1 MITIEIPER
10 VYEILKTIAK
20 RRGKSINELVLESIV
35 KEFDSKTRIE
45 VYLELHNK
53 YLKEAEELYGKGE
66 LAQSSEKYWRAV
78 VSLLSAIAEI
88 KGLPHYSHRD
98 FWEVIEIIVEETK
111 NPEYSTLFRLAEGL
125 HANFY
130 HNFMRKESFEKHR
143 EETLRLIKML
153 EELI

>member
-78 VSLLSAIAEI
+78 VSLLSVIAE
-88 KGLPHYSHRD
+88 KKNLPHYSHRD